1 MYKTSIIDVPKQANE
16 NDLLGI
22 DKYKSGLV
30 RFIENTNTPITVAI
44 QGEWGSGKTSLMNT
58 LRDELCD
65 QVGKKFI
72 PVWLNTWQ
80 YSLMKEPDQALIS
93 IIKGL
98 TEEVLSIIDEGKS
111 EAGKKVRAVFAN
123 VLKATAKVAVSATTG
138 QNIGEILDAASVS
151 KEVTILQ
158 LRNSLNDAILEILEK
173 ESKEGFIF
181 FIDDL
186 DRIDPPMAVQILE
199 LLKNIFDL
207 DKCVFVLAI
216 DYDVVIKGLEPKFG
230 KYTEA
235 NEREFRSFFDK
246 IIQLPFSMPTASY
259 EINEFLVKSLHT
271 INYIDAEQSKDDE
284 LTSNLSE
291 ITRLSVGSN
300 PRSLKRLLNSLSLI
314 NCINYDENETE
325 EDNPIQILVSYALV
339 NIQVAYPVIYS
350 ILVKNS
356 DFTKWNEKFAMQLS
370 LPPISDDIKIKLDG
384 QEEFD
389 EEWEQILFRVCER
402 DVFLKKMALSISQLL
417 NKIKN
422 IVPDSMEL
430 GEIIES
436 SISLSAV
443 TSVEAFDKPLL
454 AFNAPVFLRSFSE
467 ILVPSLDKRLGD
479 KTKVVCNQKRFSKH
493 VTINFDNDGYLNN
506 WIKFSPTG
514 TSTGIKLTFYTE
526 RSILMRSVPKKSDFV
541 EDIKSEGMESFVADL
556 EQSLNDFCKNNPSF
570 SMPERNQDTSLM
582 KAIWDYKGRWVLVL
596 KFETILGSTEDL
608 KSDGF
613 IDKVSQACEVLYD
626 GLIKMN
632 IEHKN
637 RILGV

>member
-1 MYKTSIIDVPKQANE
+1 MSKTYTSIIDVPKQAKE
-16 NDLLGI
+16 DDLLCI

-65 QVGKKFI
+65 QEGKKFI

-98 TEEVLSIIDEGKS
+98 TEEVLAVIDEGKS

-138 QNIGEILDAASVS
+138 QDIGEILDATSVS

-158 LRNSLNDAILEILEK
+158 LRNSLNDAIADILKK
-173 ESKEGFIF
+173 ESKDGFIF

-259 EINEFLVKSLHT
+259 EINEFLVKSLET
-271 INYIDAEQSKDDE
+271 IKYIDSDQANDEE
-284 LTSNLSE
+284 LTSTLSE

-314 NCINYDENETE
+314 NCINYDENEE
-325 EDNPIQILVSYALV
+325 E
-339 NIQVAYPVIYS
+339 
-350 ILVKNS
+350 
-356 DFTKWNEKFAMQLS
+356 
-370 LPPISDDIKIKLDG
+370 
-384 QEEFD
+384 
-389 EEWEQILFRVCER
+389 
-402 DVFLKKMALSISQLL
+402 
-417 NKIKN
+417 
-422 IVPDSMEL
+422 
-430 GEIIES
+430 
-436 SISLSAV
+436 
-443 TSVEAFDKPLL
+443 
-454 AFNAPVFLRSFSE
+454 
-467 ILVPSLDKRLGD
+467 
-479 KTKVVCNQKRFSKH
+479 
-493 VTINFDNDGYLNN
+493 
-506 WIKFSPTG
+506 
-514 TSTGIKLTFYTE
+514 
-526 RSILMRSVPKKSDFV
+526 
-541 EDIKSEGMESFVADL
+541 
-556 EQSLNDFCKNNPSF
+556 
-570 SMPERNQDTSLM
+570 
-582 KAIWDYKGRWVLVL
+582 
-596 KFETILGSTEDL
+596 ETIQSKLL
-608 KSDGF
+608 
-613 IDKVSQACEVLYD
+613 
-626 GLIKMN
+626 
-632 IEHKN
+632 
-637 RILGV
+637 

>member
-1 MYKTSIIDVPKQANE
+1 MSKTYTSIIDVPKQAKE
-16 NDLLGI
+16 DDLLGI

-58 LRDELCD
+58 LRNELCD
-65 QVGKKFI
+65 QEGKKFI

-98 TEEVLSIIDEGKS
+98 TEEVLAVIDEGKS

-138 QNIGEILDAASVS
+138 QDIGEILDATSVS

-158 LRNSLNDAILEILEK
+158 LRNSLNDAIADILKK
-173 ESKEGFIF
+173 ESKDGFIF

-207 DKCVFVLAI
+207 NNCVFVLAI

-259 EINEFLVKSLHT
+259 EINEFLVKSLET
-271 INYIDAEQSKDDE
+271 INYIDSDQANDE
-284 LTSNLSE
+284 EFTSTLSE

-314 NCINYDENETE
+314 NCINYDEHEEE
-325 EDNPIQILVSYALV
+325 EDNPIQTIVSYALV
-339 NIQVAYPVIYS
+339 NIQVAYPTIYS
-350 ILVKNS
+350 LLVKSS
-356 DFTKWNEKFAMQLS
+356 DFSSWSEKFAMQLN
-370 LPPISDDIKIKLDG
+370 LPQINDEIKLKLEG

-417 NKIKN
+417 NKIKS
-422 IVPDSMEL
+422 IVPESMEL
-430 GEIIES
+430 GEVIEA

-443 TSVEAFDKPLL
+443 TSVEAFDKPVL
-454 AFNAPVFLRSFSE
+454 AFSASGFLRSMIE
-467 ILVPSLDKRLGD
+467 RLIPNLNNRIGERS
-479 KTKVVCNQKRFSKH
+479 KVSCKQKRFSKH
-493 VTINFDNDGYLNN
+493 AMIDFSGETFRN
-506 WIKFSPTG
+506 WIKFTPVS
-514 TSTGIKLTFYTE
+514 SSDGIKLVFYTE
-526 RSILMRSVPKKSDFV
+526 RSILVKSTKNSSFP
-541 EDIKSEGMESFVADL
+541 EDIKIAGMDNFVDGMHDALAKFCAQHPNFSLTVRNGDTDL
-556 EQSLNDFCKNNPSF
+556 
-570 SMPERNQDTSLM
+570 R
-582 KAIWDYKGRWVLVL
+582 KAVWKYKDRWVLAPSLITYL
-596 KFETILGSTEDL
+596 KQVEEV
-608 KSDGF
+608 KSEEF
-613 IDKVSQACEVLYD
+613 IDQLSKACEALFECLV
-626 GLIKMN
+626 KMN
-632 IEHKN
+632 VEHKN
-637 RILGV
+637 RVAEK